1 MMQESGAKTQITC
14 WHVSIEG
21 VMWPCERDA
30 FNKDEDEDE
39 IMQKGKIGTW
49 HKLRDSWPSHIR
61 RLPQQLPEKEEQ

>member
-1 MMQESGAKTQITC
+1 
-14 WHVSIEG
+14 
-21 VMWPCERDA
+21 MWPCERDA

-61 RLPQQLPEKEEQ
+61 RLPQQLPEKEEQQ